1 MSISIQ
7 YRGNLTNTAEV
18 DALMEEAEDIANI
31 MRWPCEIW
39 DEDWNRTPDA
49 HFESVR
55 GGGIQIVGHCGLRGI
70 SIQPHPL
77 CEPLLLLFR
86 PDGSMSSPFQL
97 ALDAGE
103 DYPYKPLWL
112 STETYAAG
120 YLAHA
125 AIVRLLLHLKK
136 RYIHNLEIRDA
147 TGFADSGDE
156 PRLQAFFNALSAV
169 SG

>member
-7 YRGNLTNTAEV
+7 YRGSMANTAEV
-18 DALMEEAEDIANI
+18 ETLMEEAEDIANI

-39 DEDWNRTPDA
+39 DEDWNRPPGV
-49 HFESVR
+49 HFESIR
-55 GGGIQIVGHCGLRGI
+55 GGGIQIVGHSALRGI
-70 SIQPHPL
+70 SLQPHPL

-103 DYPYKPLWL
+103 GYPQKQLWL
-112 STETYAAG
+112 STETYSAG

-125 AIVRLLLHLKK
+125 SIVRLLQHLKK
-136 RYIHNLEIRDA
+136 RYLHNLEIRDA

-156 PRLQAFFNALSAV
+156 ARLQAFFHALSAV

>member
-7 YRGNLTNTAEV
+7 YRGSMTHTAEV
-18 DALMEEAEDIANI
+18 EVLMEEAEDIANI
-31 MRWPCEIW
+31 MRWPCELW
-39 DEDWNRTPDA
+39 GEDWNRPPDV

-55 GGGIQIVGHCGLRGI
+55 GGGIQIVGHSALRGI
-70 SIQPHPL
+70 SLQPHPL

-103 DYPYKPLWL
+103 GYPPKQIWL
-112 STETYAAG
+112 STETYSAG
-120 YLAHA
+120 YQAHA
-125 AIVRLLLHLKK
+125 AIVRLLQHLKK
-136 RYIHNLEIRDA
+136 RYLHNLEIRDA

-156 PRLQAFFNALSAV
+156 GRLQAFFKALIAV
-169 SG
+169 SD

>member
-7 YRGNLTNTAEV
+7 YRGSMANTAEV
-18 DALMEEAEDIANI
+18 DTLMEEAEDIANI

-39 DEDWNRTPDA
+39 AEDWNLQPDV

-55 GGGIQIVGHCGLRGI
+55 GGGIQIVGHSALRGI

-77 CEPLLLLFR
+77 CEPLVLLFR
-86 PDGSMSSPFQL
+86 PDGSMTSPFQL

-103 DYPYKPLWL
+103 GYPNKQLWL
-112 STETYAAG
+112 STETYSAG
-120 YLAHA
+120 HLVHA
-125 AIVRLLLHLKK
+125 AIVRLLQHLKK

-147 TGFADSGDE
+147 TGFADFGDE
-156 PRLQAFFNALSAV
+156 AKLQAFFNALIAV
-169 SG
+169 SN